1 MTVTSFTFFFWVI
14 EFSIFIYLYELWFV
28 LKQEV
33 LTKQRKV
40 LWPLM
45 TSWTIKV
52 FIIAEDENSYHRLE
66 TKTTKLSI
74 YDSYFK

>member
-1 MTVTSFTFFFWVI
+1 
-14 EFSIFIYLYELWFV
+14 
-28 LKQEV
+28 
-33 LTKQRKV
+33 
-40 LWPLM
+40 M